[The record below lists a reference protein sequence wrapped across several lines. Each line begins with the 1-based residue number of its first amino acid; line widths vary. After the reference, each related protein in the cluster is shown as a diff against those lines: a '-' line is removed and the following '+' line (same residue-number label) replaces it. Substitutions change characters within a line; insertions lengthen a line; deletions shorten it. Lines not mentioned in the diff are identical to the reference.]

1 MLLALWAAFPLTS
14 WLGITPPPPINV
26 ILPDGGSSGHPRE
39 YKQVHEWPTGSMYEY
54 LEAREEYLRGR
65 NRKKTKKRNWQI
77 PTPEVRSP
85 TTPEAPV
92 EVQSNEPQTVV
103 ARYPDKIPVISTQ
116 KMLAGHLT
124 KIDNAQRALSRLQ
137 AQVEKAEQQMDD
149 EAIEL
154 LLLS

>member
-65 NRKKTKKRNWQI
+65 NRKKTKKRSWQI
-77 PTPEVRSP
+77 PTPGVESKP
-85 TTPEAPV
+85 YQEIEDAP
-92 EVQSNEPQTVV
+92 QANEPQTVV
-103 ARYPDKIPVISTQ
+103 ARRPEKIPVISTQ
-116 KMLAGHLT
+116 KMLAGHLA

-137 AQVEKAEQQMDD
+137 AQVEKTEQQMDD